1 LNADTEQASYQSGT
15 RHRHASNLTLSHQKE
30 LIMKQKHQSVFLAGL
45 LALAVGLSAC
55 SSWRG
60 GGMGSSGSSGTS
72 GETGSSGTA
81 TGTSTSGGM
90 SGTGGGTGS
99 QGSGSWGGS
108 SSGSSGTSGTAGS
121 SSGYDTSGS
130 AGMEQQRGASAA
142 ATTPNATVAAIEV
155 MPRSGGT
162 TMEGE
167 TAGANT
173 AQGSSSAGATGSSP
187 DRVYRVTLRM
197 DDGSTQVVTQQTTP
211 DFRTGDRVS
220 LAGGVIQH

>member
-1 LNADTEQASYQSGT
+1 
-15 RHRHASNLTLSHQKE
+15 
-30 LIMKQKHQSVFLAGL
+30 MKQKHQSVFLAGL

-60 GGMGSSGSSGTS
+60 GGTGSSGSSGTS

-99 QGSGSWGGS
+99 QGSGSWGSG

-130 AGMEQQRGASAA
+130 AGMMQDRGASAA
-142 ATTPNATVAAIEV
+142 ATSPNATVAAIEV

-162 TMEGE
+162 SMEGE
-167 TAGANT
+167 TAGAM
-173 AQGSSSAGATGSSP
+173 GSSAGGTTGSSP

-211 DFRTGDRVS
+211 DYRTGDRVS

>member
-1 LNADTEQASYQSGT
+1 
-15 RHRHASNLTLSHQKE
+15 
-30 LIMKQKHQSVFLAGL
+30 MKQKHQSVFLAGL

-60 GGMGSSGSSGTS
+60 GGTGSSGSSGTS

-99 QGSGSWGGS
+99 QGSGSWGSG

-121 SSGYDTSGS
+121 SSGNDTSGS
-130 AGMEQQRGASAA
+130 AGMMQDRGASAA
-142 ATTPNATVAAIEV
+142 ATSPNATVAAIEV

-162 TMEGE
+162 SMEGE
-167 TAGANT
+167 TAGAM
-173 AQGSSSAGATGSSP
+173 GSSAGGTTGSSP

-211 DFRTGDRVS
+211 DYRTGDRVS

>member
-1 LNADTEQASYQSGT
+1 
-15 RHRHASNLTLSHQKE
+15 
-30 LIMKQKHQSVFLAGL
+30 MKQRHQSVFLAGL

-60 GGMGSSGSSGTS
+60 MGSSGSSGTS

-81 TGTSTSGGM
+81 TGASTSGGM

-99 QGSGSWGGS
+99 QGAGSWGGG

-121 SSGYDTSGS
+121 SSGYDSSGASGTSGMS
-130 AGMEQQRGASAA
+130 GMMQERGANAA

-167 TAGANT
+167 TAGASA
-173 AQGSSSAGATGSSP
+173 AQGSSAAGTTGSSP
-187 DRVYRVTLRM
+187 DRVYRITLRM

>member
-1 LNADTEQASYQSGT
+1 
-15 RHRHASNLTLSHQKE
+15 
-30 LIMKQKHQSVFLAGL
+30 MKQKHQSVFLAGL

-81 TGTSTSGGM
+81 TGTSNSGGM

-99 QGSGSWGGS
+99 QGSGSWGGG

-121 SSGYDTSGS
+121 SSGYDTSGG

-155 MPRSGGT
+155 MPRSGDT

-167 TAGANT
+167 TAGAST
-173 AQGSSSAGATGSSP
+173 AQGSSAGGTTGSSA